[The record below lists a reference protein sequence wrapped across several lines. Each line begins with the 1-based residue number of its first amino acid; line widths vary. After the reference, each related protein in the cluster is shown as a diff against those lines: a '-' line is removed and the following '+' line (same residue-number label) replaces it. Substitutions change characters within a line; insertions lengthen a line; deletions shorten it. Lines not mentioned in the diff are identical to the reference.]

1 MPSRVH
7 SLLVGWAPLVLL
19 LGAAPAP
26 RVLRVCAD
34 PNNLP
39 FSNRAREGFENR
51 LAALVAHELHATLR
65 YTWWA
70 QRRGFVRNTLGAGRC
85 DLVMGLP
92 SSDDRVLTTRP
103 YYSSTYVFLSR
114 RAAGPPIASLDD
126 PRLRQLRIGL
136 HFIGDDYHNT
146 PAAEALAR
154 RGLVTNLVG
163 YSIHGDYSRP
173 NPPARLVEAV
183 ARGEVDVAVVWGP
196 FAGYFGPRTGV
207 PLVSSPVTPAMD
219 GPGTPFVFAISA
231 GVRKADTTLAR
242 EVDAALRRT
251 RPQVTA
257 VLNRYGVPVVAT
269 AGMPLGCRA
278 PSLPA
283 RTAAGDT
290 TAPSG
295 ARPGPC
301 D

>member
-1 MPSRVH
+1 MSSRFP
-7 SLLVGWAPLVLL
+7 SLLAAWAPLLLL

-51 LAALVAHELHATLR
+51 LAELVAHELQATLR

-114 RAAGPPIASLDD
+114 RAAGRPIASLDD
-126 PRLRQLRIGL
+126 PRLRRLRIGL

-154 RGLVTNLVG
+154 RGMAGNLVG
-163 YSIHGDYSRP
+163 YSIYGDYSRP

-183 ARGEVDVAVVWGP
+183 ARGDVDVAVVWGP

-207 PLVSSPVTPAMD
+207 PLVSSPVTPAID

-231 GVRKADTTLAR
+231 GVRKADTALGR
-242 EVDAALRRT
+242 EVDAALRRA
-251 RPQVTA
+251 RPQVAA
-257 VLNRYGVPVVAT
+257 VLQRYGVPVVAT
-269 AGMPLGCRA
+269 AETALGCLS
-278 PSLPA
+278 PSAPA
-283 RTAAGDT
+283 RTSATDT
-290 TAPSG
+290 TVPSA

-301 D
+301 E